1 MSVAADPATCDVP
14 VGGGTSMHQLINSC
28 AKRVAFKVRT
38 SNNKYYRIK
47 PVFGFI
53 EAGQASNLEITRL
66 PGGSDKADRLHV
78 VYVEVSPDV
87 KQAEKALQGLATKQF
102 IVLLGGIPSQPGSE
116 PEVSAVTPV

>member
-1 MSVAADPATCDVP
+1 MSVVADPSTCDLP
-14 VGGGTSMHQLINSC
+14 VGGGTSTHQLINSC
-28 AKRVAFKVRT
+28 VKRVAFKVRT

-53 EAGQASNLEITRL
+53 DAGNSSTLEITRL
-66 PGGSDKADRLHV
+66 PGGPDKADRLHV

-87 KQAEKALQGLATKQF
+87 KQAEKALTGSATKQF
-102 IVLLGGIPSQPGSE
+102 IVPLGGIPSQPGSE